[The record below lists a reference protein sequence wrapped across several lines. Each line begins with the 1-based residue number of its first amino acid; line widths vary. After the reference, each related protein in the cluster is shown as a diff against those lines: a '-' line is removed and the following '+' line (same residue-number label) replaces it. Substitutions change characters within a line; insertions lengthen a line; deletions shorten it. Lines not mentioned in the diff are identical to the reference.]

1 MKSSFSSPRFE
12 SNSNFYNLDWSNH
25 SGFSWQAHAMGNYAP
40 QIDELHCSDYLQF
53 NNQFSSHSS
62 YDYPFKQSSLEE
74 TLKEFIELVGQPP
87 IPASQEPSLE
97 GQLGHLVAEFNIIEE
112 DEFQS

>member
-12 SNSNFYNLDWSNH
+12 SNSNFYNPDWSNH

-40 QIDELHCSDYLQF
+40 QVDELHCSDYLQF

-97 GQLGHLVAEFNIIEE
+97 G
-112 DEFQS
+112 